1 MRGSN
6 NLLVFTHS
14 ITHSFTHYFKKM
26 SKSSKTFWAF
36 ITGATVGAVL
46 GILYAPDTGENTRN
60 KLFYQLQ
67 KYRDQLQGLIG
78 DLIEG
83 KEIPETMAKS
93 EGKKVVSE
101 AREKAERLL
110 EDVELMMSQ
119 IKSKA

>member
-1 MRGSN
+1 M
-6 NLLVFTHS
+6 
-14 ITHSFTHYFKKM
+14 
-26 SKSSKTFWAF
+26 
-36 ITGATVGAVL
+36 TGATVGSIL
-46 GILYAPDTGENTRN
+46 GILYAPDIGENTRN

-67 KYRDQLQGLIG
+67 KYRDQLQGLVS

-93 EGKKVVSE
+93 EGKKVVNE

-110 EDVELMMSQ
+110 EDVETMMSQ

>member
-1 MRGSN
+1 
-6 NLLVFTHS
+6 
-14 ITHSFTHYFKKM
+14 M

-36 ITGATVGAVL
+36 MTGAAVGSIL
-46 GILYAPDTGENTRN
+46 GILYAPDMGENTRN

-67 KYRDQLQGLIG
+67 KYRDQLQGLVS

-110 EDVELMMSQ
+110 EDVETMMSQ
-119 IKSKA
+119 IKAKV